1 MDQTSTS
8 ITPTNKSLDRAL
20 HLLDIMAN
28 KGSSFNI
35 AEIAKL
41 LSINRATAQSIIN
54 SLEQENYVEKDSKT
68 GKYSLGYQM
77 YNLGNMYRHKY
88 PFLLA
93 AEKQIMNYSKTRT
106 IKINVIVL
114 KPDAIALIILCKDIS
129 IIPTLVQGQVLPAYA
144 SACGKLLLSYLKPD
158 ELEKILNEVELKA
171 FTYKTI
177 TDKKNLKEQLKQFRE
192 KGYAYETDELMLN
205 RSCIAAPILN
215 ISGEVIAAVSFSA
228 TTAEIEQERKILT
241 TEIISLARSISIE
254 LGYNYLDF

>member
-1 MDQTSTS
+1 MSQNTS

-20 HLLDIMAN
+20 HLLEILAN
-28 KGSSFNI
+28 KGESFNI
-35 AEIAKL
+35 AEITKL
-41 LSINRATAQSIIN
+41 LAINRATAQSIIN
-54 SLEQENYVEKDSKT
+54 SLERENYVEKDPKT

-93 AEKQIMNYSKTRT
+93 AEKQIMNFSKTRT

-114 KPDAIALIILCKDIS
+114 KPNAVALIILCKDIS

-144 SACGKLLLSYLKPD
+144 SACGKLLLSYLD
-158 ELEKILNEVELKA
+158 EEELEQHLNNIDLKA

-177 TDKKNLKEQLKQFRE
+177 TDKKKLIEQLKLFRQQ
-192 KGYAYETDELMLN
+192 GYSFETDELMLN
-205 RSCIAAPILN
+205 RACIAAPIIN
-215 ISGEVIAAVSFSA
+215 ISGEVIASVSFSA
-228 TTAEIEQERKILT
+228 TTAEIEQERKELT
-241 TEIISLARSISIE
+241 TEIIALARSISIE